1 MIFSDRVAG
10 HLFLLGHLQVAATLH
25 ATIFRQLYQPRLV
38 LNGKSIK
45 LCCPSDW
52 QHMQVVVTTLK
63 DDAFNKFV
71 QKKWF
76 NFGKS
81 PDPTIQYEGRLR
93 YRLHNNFH
101 KLVLFGSD
109 TGVYTNIRLGTKAG
123 YRLHRFVKSFFQN
136 RHKQRLIIQVNHII
150 LLSEFG
156 VKIGYVESVPGA
168 SQWSILKFTTCSG
181 VFQDPLIIYVHN

>member
-25 ATIFRQLYQPRLV
+25 ATIFRQLYQPHLV

-71 QKKWF
+71 QKMVQFWKI
-76 NFGKS
+76 S
-81 PDPTIQYEGRLR
+81 DHTIQYEGRLR
-93 YRLHNNFH
+93 YKHDGNFNH
-101 KLVLFGSD
+101 LGLFGSD
-109 TGVYTNIRLGTKAG
+109 TGIYTNIRLGTKAG